1 MLITSNKSYKGKENP
16 KQSSMLSVRLKEER
30 VISTTT
36 QPCPQWATPLLSMG
50 HRKIFLHWKI
60 FVTQFS
66 SYSSFTTKWGG
77 MSPEIHI
84 WWHSKVVRSRT
95 GAEVPKSKC
104 AHITAET
111 AYDSMTPLSPRVQ
124 PRMIRLN
131 RENFRR
137 RPPIILPAAAPSLS
151 SRGICII
158 AALLRFCCHTQHCLF
173 VWKS

>member
-1 MLITSNKSYKGKENP
+1 
-16 KQSSMLSVRLKEER
+16 MLSARLKEER

-36 QPCPQWATPLLSMG
+36 QPCPQWSTPPLCMG
-50 HRKIFLHWKI
+50 HRKNIFALKKYLLHN
-60 FVTQFS
+60 FQVTVLTS
-66 SYSSFTTKWGG
+66 KWGG
-77 MSPEIHI
+77 MSSEIHI

-104 AHITAET
+104 AHIKAET